1 MGPEGG
7 ADAETFSLE
16 RNPDVEPANVGGSG
30 EALAI
35 LPLETLPARA
45 AIGSGG
51 FFVSAR

>member
-1 MGPEGG
+1 MGPKGG
-7 ADAETFSLE
+7 ADPEICSLE

-30 EALAI
+30 GALVN

-51 FFVSAR
+51 VFVSAR

>member
-7 ADAETFSLE
+7 ADADICSLE
-16 RNPDVEPANVGGSG
+16 RNPDVEPANVGGSR
-30 EALAI
+30 EASVN

-51 FFVSAR
+51 VFVSAR